1 MKKLA
6 MLLAAVFAFGVL
18 GFAGCAKKE
27 ETKKEETKKEEPKKE
42 EAKEEKK

>member
-27 ETKKEETKKEEPKKE
+27 ETKKEEPKKE